1 MLIKLFQKYSN
12 IRQIQD
18 IINSATI
25 KQSAVTFSG
34 TFINGALGAIF
45 YIFSARYLGPA
56 SFGLMILAI
65 TALTMISDISDLGT
79 GTGIVRFVSEY
90 LIKDRYK
97 AYRFLKLGLKVKI
110 IVSIVVVI
118 LGWISSPLIA
128 EMLFSKAELTTSLR
142 IAFIG
147 VSSALL
153 FTFITSTLQSLQ
165 KFWSWS
171 IIQIGT
177 NSLRLI
183 FVFALTWIGILTL
196 NLNLLVYIFIPLVG
210 FIVGMMIIKPDFM
223 KVKNEYSV
231 AKEIFHYNKWVALFS
246 LVAALGARMDIFI
259 SGRLLTNHELGI
271 YSASNQLVQVI
282 PQFVVAIHTVI
293 APKMASMDSF
303 KEFMSYLKK
312 TQVMVLGIA
321 ILIILL
327 LPIAVYL
334 IPLLYGNSY
343 ITSVPVFIVLL
354 VGMLFFLIST
364 PIHISVFYYFSNPRL
379 FFWLSCMHLIIV
391 SVASWIFVSSYGA
404 MGGAIAV
411 LLGQIV
417 SFIIPLIWIT
427 MKIKSKRIS
436 KNRN

>member
-183 FVFALTWIGILTL
+183 FVFALTWIGILNL

-231 AKEIFHYNKWVALFS
+231 AKEFFHYNKWVALFS

-436 KNRN
+436 EE

>member
-1 MLIKLFQKYSN
+1 
-12 IRQIQD
+12 
-18 IINSATI
+18 
-25 KQSAVTFSG
+25 
-34 TFINGALGAIF
+34 
-45 YIFSARYLGPA
+45 
-56 SFGLMILAI
+56 
-65 TALTMISDISDLGT
+65 
-79 GTGIVRFVSEY
+79 
-90 LIKDRYK
+90 
-97 AYRFLKLGLKVKI
+97 
-110 IVSIVVVI
+110 
-118 LGWISSPLIA
+118 
-128 EMLFSKAELTTSLR
+128 
-142 IAFIG
+142 
-147 VSSALL
+147 
-153 FTFITSTLQSLQ
+153 
-165 KFWSWS
+165 
-171 IIQIGT
+171 
-177 NSLRLI
+177 
-183 FVFALTWIGILTL
+183 
-196 NLNLLVYIFIPLVG
+196 VG

-231 AKEIFHYNKWVALFS
+231 AKEFFHYNKWVALFS

-436 KNRN
+436 EE

>member
-25 KQSAVTFSG
+25 KQSAVTFIG

-183 FVFALTWIGILTL
+183 FVFALTWIGILNL

-231 AKEIFHYNKWVALFS
+231 AKEFFHYNKWVALFS

-436 KNRN
+436 EE

>member
-1 MLIKLFQKYSN
+1 MLIKLLQKYSN

-25 KQSAVTFSG
+25 KQSAVTFIG

-231 AKEIFHYNKWVALFS
+231 AKEFFHYNKWVALFS

-436 KNRN
+436 EE

>member
-25 KQSAVTFSG
+25 KQSAVTFIG

-231 AKEIFHYNKWVALFS
+231 AKEFFHYNKWVALFS

-293 APKMASMDSF
+293 APKMAAMGSF
-303 KEFMSYLKK
+303 KEFMNYLKK

-436 KNRN
+436 EE

>member
-1 MLIKLFQKYSN
+1 MLIKLLQKYSN

-231 AKEIFHYNKWVALFS
+231 AKEFFHYNKWVALFS

-436 KNRN
+436 EE